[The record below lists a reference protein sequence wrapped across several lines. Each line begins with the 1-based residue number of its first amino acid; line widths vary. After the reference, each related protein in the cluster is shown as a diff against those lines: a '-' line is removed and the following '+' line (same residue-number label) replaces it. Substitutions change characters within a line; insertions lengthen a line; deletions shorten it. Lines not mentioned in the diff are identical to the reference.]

1 MAAARDQIISRQTM
15 NHTVAGSGKHGIRPD
30 PTINTIRAAAALDQI
45 IPGKAMDGIIAIA
58 GADLVIATGAAPFVI
73 NTRIRLGGADIGEM
87 RAVQQIGAGFA
98 VMCVIAMCW
107 IGVITVIGTQ
117 TDEEHS
123 PNRNQYDQ

>member
-58 GADLVIATGAAPFVI
+58 TGAAPFVI

-107 IGVITVIGTQ
+107 IGVVTVIGTQ